1 MLAASSGSV
10 KMKYAM
16 TALLQVFAQLSPAK
30 AVAALSAREH
40 FDTLNSVMDTYM
52 GSSQHLELQAAASSA
67 LASLAK
73 DDAAVKKAVA
83 AGAIEAV
90 AAAMTAHPRSAE
102 VQAAAS
108 SALASL
114 AKDDAAVKKAVAA
127 GAIEAVA
134 AAMTAHP
141 RSAEVQAAASSALAS
156 LAKDD
161 AAVKKAVA
169 AGAIEAVAAAM
180 TAHPRSAEVHAAA
193 VYFIKAVWPG
203 ENRLSSYWW
212 HHSYNSAEYTNVV
225 PKLQAIPIDTII
237 RTFPNGPAIEV
248 KAYAY
253 FRDGAM
259 KRFWPSA

>member
-1 MLAASSGSV
+1 MQGEQTPLTVAELSGSV
-10 KMKYAM
+10 KMKNVLTSKKVVYVNFLEAEFRSLAESGNVQTLVRASNSLERFWAIDGAM
-16 TALLQVFAQLSPAK
+16 YNVVLDNIFTLLVVAGKRNVTQAEFQL
-30 AVAALSAREH
+30 AVC
-40 FDTLNSVMDTYM
+40 
-52 GSSQHLELQAAASSA
+52 SA
-67 LASLAK
+67 LVSLAK
-73 DDAAVKKAVA
+73 
-83 AGAIEAV
+83 G
-90 AAAMTAHPRSAE
+90 
-102 VQAAAS
+102 
-108 SALASL
+108 
-114 AKDDAAVKKAVAA
+114 
-127 GAIEAVA
+127 
-134 AAMTAHP
+134 
-141 RSAEVQAAASSALAS
+141 
-156 LAKDD
+156 D